1 MWKLE
6 KLIINNNYTEDIMK
20 KIVTLAL
27 ASVLSIAM
35 LTGCATKE
43 NGNTTTNATEETN
56 AESPTQSSEDE
67 ASSTTTTETTVTDT
81 SVNGGIDT
89 GDTVTVPADVKK
101 AVVMD
106 YGILDTIQA
115 LGIDVEVAIPS
126 GETPSFLSDFSDA
139 TAIGSIKEPD
149 LEAIFDFEPDVIFIS
164 GRQESFY
171 DQLSEI
177 APTIYVS
184 LDSAKYMEDFKYN
197 TNIVAS
203 IFNKETEANEA
214 IKAIEAKV
222 EAAKAVTA
230 KTDDKALIILTND
243 GSMSAYGAGSRFGI
257 IHDLLGVKAADDSI
271 EVSTHGQEV
280 SYEYISQVNPD
291 ILFVV
296 DRTVIAGG
304 TNLAA
309 TTLDNELVNET
320 NAATN
325 NKIISLNPDLWYLSG
340 GGLTSVS
347 EMIDEVVAAIR

>member
-1 MWKLE
+1 
-6 KLIINNNYTEDIMK
+6 MK

-43 NGNTTTNATEETN
+43 NGKTNSNVTEETSTETS
-56 AESPTQSSEDE
+56 AQSSEDE
-67 ASSTTTTETTVTDT
+67 ATSTTATETTVTDAKG
-81 SVNGGIDT
+81 N
-89 GDTVTVPADVKK
+89 TVTVPADVKK

-126 GETPSFLSDFSDA
+126 GETPSFLTGISDA
-139 TAIGSIKEPD
+139 TTIGSIKEPD

-171 DQLSEI
+171 DQLNEI
-177 APTIYVS
+177 APTIFVS
-184 LDSAKYMEDFKYN
+184 LDSSEYMEDFKYN

-203 IFNKETEANEA
+203 IFHKETEANEA
-214 IKAIEAKV
+214 IEAIEAKV

-230 KTDDKALIILTND
+230 TSDDKALIILTND

-280 SYEYISQVNPD
+280 SYEYISQINPD

-320 NAATN
+320 NAAKN
-325 NKIISLNPDLWYLSG
+325 NKIISLDPDLWYLSG

-347 EMIDEVVAAIR
+347 QMIDEVLAAIE

>member
-35 LTGCATKE
+35 LTGCAAKE
-43 NGNTTTNATEETN
+43 NGNTNSNATEETST
-56 AESPTQSSEDE
+56 ETSVQSSEDE
-67 ASSTTTTETTVTDT
+67 ATSTTATETTVTDGKG
-81 SVNGGIDT
+81 N
-89 GDTVTVPADVKK
+89 TVAVPEDVKK

-126 GETPSFLSDFSDA
+126 GETPSFLSGFSDS
-139 TAIGSIKEPD
+139 TTIGSIKEPD

-184 LDSAKYMEDFKYN
+184 LDSTKYMEDFKNN

-203 IFNKETEANEA
+203 IFNKETEVNEA

-230 KTDDKALIILTND
+230 KTEDKALIILTND

-325 NKIISLNPDLWYLSG
+325 DKIISLDPDLWYLSG

-347 EMIDEVVAAIR
+347 EMIDEVVAAIQ

>member
-1 MWKLE
+1 
-6 KLIINNNYTEDIMK
+6 MK
-20 KIVTLAL
+20 KIITLAL

-43 NGNTTTNATEETN
+43 NGNTNSIATEEAST
-56 AESPTQSSEDE
+56 ESSTQSSKDE
-67 ASSTTTTETTVTDT
+67 ATSTTATETTVTDAKG
-81 SVNGGIDT
+81 NAI
-89 GDTVTVPADVKK
+89 TVPADVKK

-106 YGILDTIQA
+106 YGILDTIQT
-115 LGIDVEVAIPS
+115 LGVDVEVAIPS
-126 GETPSFLSDFSDA
+126 GETPSFLSGFSDA
-139 TAIGSIKEPD
+139 TTIGSIKEPD
-149 LEAIFDFEPDVIFIS
+149 LEAIFAFEPDVIFIS

-177 APTIYVS
+177 APTIFVS
-184 LDSAKYMEDFKYN
+184 LDSSEYMEDFKYN
-197 TNIVAS
+197 TNIVSS
-203 IFNKETEANEA
+203 IFHKETEANEA
-214 IKAIEAKV
+214 IKGIEAKV

-230 KTDDKALIILTND
+230 TTDDKALIILTND
-243 GSMSAYGAGSRFGI
+243 GSMSAYGSGSRFGI

-320 NAATN
+320 NAAIN
-325 NKIISLNPDLWYLSG
+325 NKIITLDPDLWYLSG

-347 EMIDEVVAAIR
+347 AMIDEVLAAIE

>member
-1 MWKLE
+1 
-6 KLIINNNYTEDIMK
+6 MK

-35 LTGCATKE
+35 LTGCTTKE
-43 NGNTTTNATEETN
+43 NGNSNSNATEGVSTETS
-56 AESPTQSSEDE
+56 AQSSEDD
-67 ASSTTTTETTVTDT
+67 AITATETTVTDAKG
-81 SVNGGIDT
+81 NK
-89 GDTVTVPADVKK
+89 VTVPADVKK

-115 LGIDVEVAIPS
+115 LGIEVEVAIPS
-126 GETPSFLSDFSDA
+126 GETPSFLSGFSDA
-139 TAIGSIKEPD
+139 TTIGSIKEPD

-177 APTIYVS
+177 APTIFVS
-184 LDSAKYMEDFKYN
+184 LDSAEYMEDFKYN
-197 TNIVAS
+197 TNIVSS
-203 IFNKETEANEA
+203 IFHKETEANEA
-214 IKAIEAKV
+214 IEAIEAKV

-230 KTDDKALIILTND
+230 TTDDKALIILTND
-243 GSMSAYGAGSRFGI
+243 GSMSAYGPGSRFGI

-320 NAATN
+320 NAAKN
-325 NKIISLNPDLWYLSG
+325 NKVIALDPDLWYLSG

-347 EMIDEVVAAIR
+347 AMIDEVLAAIE

>member
-6 KLIINNNYTEDIMK
+6 KLIINNNYMEDIMK

-43 NGNTTTNATEETN
+43 NGTTTTNATEGTN
-56 AESPTQSSEDE
+56 AESPTQSNEDE
-67 ASSTTTTETTVTDT
+67 ASSTTTTETTVTDAKG
-81 SVNGGIDT
+81 NK
-89 GDTVTVPADVKK
+89 VTVPADVNK

-106 YGILDTIQA
+106 YGILDSIQA
-115 LGIDVEVAIPS
+115 LEIDVEVAIPS
-126 GETPSFLSDFSDA
+126 GETPSFLSDFSDS
-139 TAIGSIKEPD
+139 TTIGSIKEPD

-184 LDSAKYMEDFKYN
+184 IDSAKYMEDFKNN

-203 IFNKETEANEA
+203 IFNKETEADEA

-222 EAAKAVTA
+222 EAAKAVSA

-257 IHDLLGVKAADDSI
+257 IHDLLGVKAADDTI

-320 NAATN
+320 SAATN
-325 NKIISLNPDLWYLSG
+325 NKIISLDSDLWYLSG

-347 EMIDEVVAAIR
+347 EMIDEVVAAIQ

>member
-1 MWKLE
+1 
-6 KLIINNNYTEDIMK
+6 MK

-43 NGNTTTNATEETN
+43 NGKTNSNATEETSTETSVQTN
-56 AESPTQSSEDE
+56 EDE
-67 ASSTTTTETTVTDT
+67 ASSTTSTETTVTDT

-89 GDTVTVPADVKK
+89 GNKVTVPADVKK

-115 LGIDVEVAIPS
+115 LGIEVEVAIPS

-139 TAIGSIKEPD
+139 TTIGSIKEPD

-177 APTIYVS
+177 APTIFVS
-184 LDSAKYMEDFKYN
+184 LDSTEYMEDFKYN
-197 TNIVAS
+197 TNIVSS
-203 IFNKETEANEA
+203 IFHKETEANEA
-214 IKAIEAKV
+214 IEAIEAKV

-230 KTDDKALIILTND
+230 TTDDKALIILTND
-243 GSMSAYGAGSRFGI
+243 GSMSAYGSGSRFGI

-271 EVSTHGQEV
+271 EVSTHGQEI

-309 TTLDNELVNET
+309 TTLDNELVNGT
-320 NAATN
+320 NAAKN
-325 NKIISLNPDLWYLSG
+325 NKIIALDPDLWYLSG

-347 EMIDEVVAAIR
+347 AMIDEVLAAIE

>member
-1 MWKLE
+1 
-6 KLIINNNYTEDIMK
+6 MK

-43 NGNTTTNATEETN
+43 NGNTNSNTTEGASTETS
-56 AESPTQSSEDE
+56 AQSSEDDTVT
-67 ASSTTTTETTVTDT
+67 ATETKVTDT

-89 GDTVTVPADVKK
+89 GNTITVPADVKK

-115 LGIDVEVAIPS
+115 LDIDVEVAIPS
-126 GETPSFLSDFSDA
+126 GTTPSFLSMFSDA
-139 TAIGSIKEPD
+139 TTIGSIKEPD

-184 LDSAKYMEDFKYN
+184 LDAAKYMEDFKYN

-203 IFNKETEANEA
+203 IFHKETEANEA

-222 EAAKAVTA
+222 EEAKAVTA
-230 KTDDKALIILTND
+230 TTDDKALVILTND
-243 GSMSAYGAGSRFGI
+243 GSMSAYGSGSRFGI

-320 NAATN
+320 NAAKN
-325 NKIISLNPDLWYLSG
+325 NKVIALDPDLWYLSG

-347 EMIDEVVAAIR
+347 AMIDEVLAAIE